1 MSQLCF
7 TQMSIHRLSWFSGFV
22 QIFFIAGNSC
32 SAKITLLSNDIL
44 KIPTLFL
51 SVLTLLSRPFS
62 SADFKTLSQKRNGIV
77 HLVQLGACGRGV
89 CSGDRGGSH
98 PCSMSSSLRTW
109 FPEPIN
115 LTWAPLCTQYSKATQ
130 SSTFSSAQLSCLS
143 STHIEQLL
151 ILLGE
156 LEEAIWHRG
165 ATQHSPGRSSG
176 CTRPPLQQGKHAQ
189 AMGYKAE
196 RWREAHLSFVWE
208 KGPALALFVA
218 LLHGCWVHPIN
229 STASSLTTEF
239 AQTWTS
245 L

>member
-77 HLVQLGACGRGV
+77 HLVQLGACERGV

-98 PCSMSSSLRTW
+98 LCSMSSSLRTW

-115 LTWAPLCTQYSKATQ
+115 LTWALLCTQCSKAAQ
-130 SSTFSSAQLSCLS
+130 SSTFSS
-143 STHIEQLL
+143 TQLL
-151 ILLGE
+151 VQHTHWATVNITGRAGRGYLAQRSNTTFTWEEFWLPQAPSVARETCTGHGVQSWEVTWGTFEFRVGEGPCTGSVCGIAAWLLG
-156 LEEAIWHRG
+156 APH
-165 ATQHSPGRSSG
+165 
-176 CTRPPLQQGKHAQ
+176 
-189 AMGYKAE
+189 
-196 RWREAHLSFVWE
+196 
-208 KGPALALFVA
+208 
-218 LLHGCWVHPIN
+218 
-229 STASSLTTEF
+229 
-239 AQTWTS
+239 
-245 L
+245 